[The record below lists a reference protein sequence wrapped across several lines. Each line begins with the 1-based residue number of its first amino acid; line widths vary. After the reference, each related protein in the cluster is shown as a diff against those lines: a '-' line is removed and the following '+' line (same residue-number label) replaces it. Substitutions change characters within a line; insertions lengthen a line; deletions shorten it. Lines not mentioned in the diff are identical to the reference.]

1 MTHAPGLQSGCSGLE
16 QRVSLL
22 ATRRGKDDDNR
33 LNSVIVCLKHSQVP
47 SGSAWNELEGVVREV
62 GAIVVQ
68 YLHVMSN
75 ECYPL
80 APTSGC
86 GIELASVDRSLVITQ

>member
-47 SGSAWNELEGVVREV
+47 SGSAWNELEQNRDNQARTLDNMRGLEKMLLQRE
-62 GAIVVQ
+62 
-68 YLHVMSN
+68 
-75 ECYPL
+75 ER
-80 APTSGC
+80 
-86 GIELASVDRSLVITQ
+86 E